1 MITSKVINPYAE
13 QNEKFYNILNYALI
27 KKDFEGVKTI
37 VSNVGAYTGD
47 AKVQKR
53 ISDLFIA
60 SPKCN
65 DWFGISEAI
74 NQTTVNMAFSGN
86 VNIKI
91 NNNENANKLVDEFI
105 YDSNFIETIKEAYS
119 CALSCSGEAV
129 SYIVFRTQSEI
140 NLNTMKKLGDR
151 FVDFEVLKSYEMT
164 KTKNKYI
171 REFYKSV
178 IVVNGNR
185 EEKKNYKFVYTY
197 EIINKAKTILTIK
210 GYLENSEISHNE
222 TMYVLQIDDVYEEF
236 DFIPIFELRLGRGQ
250 LPNAIYIES
259 RLAENLYFKGTDVQN
274 SQTRKYVPE
283 QMLYENSK
291 PMNQTVAPLID
302 DPYKT
307 TIPLRA
313 SIDRGGIVFQQG
325 YSAIKELEQ
334 HLKLDI
340 LEACLDAKISPIS
353 LGFSLLD
360 SLANNTDNPI
370 TKERVSIRLRET
382 HVAILKMFIAKIVK
396 TFLQI
401 NSFDIDVT
409 DIAVIFD
416 QYITPS
422 IETLTNV
429 LAKQVQ
435 FGIKSIE
442 QAVRD
447 LNKNEMSDEEIA
459 KEVER
464 IREQRVQMDYN
475 MTQRNENEKQVQKEN
490 EEDNSEEPNL
500 KENNVLKSSGVEE

>member
-1 MITSKVINPYAE
+1 MITSKVVNPYAE
-13 QNEKFYNILNYALI
+13 QNEKFYNVLNYALI

-37 VSNVGAYTGD
+37 ISNVGDYTGD
-47 AKVQKR
+47 TKVQKR
-53 ISDLFIA
+53 IGELFIA
-60 SPKCN
+60 SQKCT

-105 YDSNFIETIKEAYS
+105 YDSNFIETVKEAYS

-140 NLNTMKKLGDR
+140 NLNTMKKIGDR

-164 KTKNKYI
+164 KNKNKYI
-171 REFYKSV
+171 REFYKTYQV
-178 IVVNGNR
+178 FDGNQT
-185 EEKKNYKFVYTY
+185 EKKEYKFVYTY
-197 EIINKAKTILTIK
+197 DIQNKNKSTLEIK
-210 GYLENSEISHNE
+210 GYLEDEEISPYE
-222 TMYVLQIDDVYEEF
+222 TMNLLNIDDVYEEF
-236 DFIPIFELRLGRGQ
+236 DFVPIFELRLGRGQ

-259 RLAENLYFKGTDVQN
+259 RLAENLFFKATDIQN

-291 PMNQTVAPLID
+291 PANQTVAPLID

-307 TIPLRA
+307 TIPLRT
-313 SIDRGGIVFQQG
+313 SIDRSGIVFQQG

-382 HVAILKMFIAKIVK
+382 HVAILKMFIAKIVR
-396 TFLQI
+396 TFLKI
-401 NSFDIDVT
+401 NSFSVEVT

-442 QAVRD
+442 QAVID
-447 LNKNEMSDEEIA
+447 LNKNEMSDEEIQ

-464 IREQRVQMDYN
+464 IREQRVQLDYN
-475 MTQRNENEKQVQKEN
+475 MTQRNENEKQVQNEK
-490 EEDNSEEPNL
+490 EEDNNKEPDL
-500 KENNVLKSSGVEE
+500 KENKVLKSSGVEE

>member
-1 MITSKVINPYAE
+1 MITSKVANSYIE
-13 QNEKFYNILNYALI
+13 ENERFYNVLNYSLI
-27 KKDFEGVKTI
+27 KKDFEGVKRVI
-37 VSNVGAYTGD
+37 RKVGDYTGD
-47 AKVQKR
+47 VLLRKR
-53 ISDLFIA
+53 VSNLFIQRDI
-60 SPKCN
+60 CE

-91 NNNENANKLVDEFI
+91 SGDKEANKLIDEFI
-105 YDSNFIETIKEAYS
+105 YDSNLIETIKEAYS

-129 SYIVFRTQSEI
+129 AYIVMRTISEV
-140 NLNTMKKLGDR
+140 NANTLQKIGET
-151 FVDFEVLKSYEMT
+151 FIDFEVLKQYEV
-164 KTKNKYI
+164 KKYKNKYI
-171 REFYKSV
+171 REFYKTYQ
-178 IVVNGNR
+178 VVNGSQT
-185 EEKKNYKFVYTY
+185 EKKEYKFVYTY
-197 EIINKAKTILTIK
+197 DIQNKNRSTLEIK
-210 GYLENSEISHNE
+210 GYLEDEEISPYE
-222 TMYVLQIDDVYEEF
+222 TMNLLNIDDVYEEF

-259 RLAENLYFKGTDVQN
+259 RLAESLYFKGTDVQN

-283 QMLYENSK
+283 QMLYENSR
-291 PMNQTVAPLID
+291 PSTVNVAPLID
-302 DPYKT
+302 DPYQLT
-307 TIPLRA
+307 HPLRT
-313 SIDRGGIVFQQG
+313 SVDKSGITFQQG

-334 HLKLDI
+334 HIKLDI
-340 LEACLDAKISPIS
+340 LQACLDAKISPIS

-360 SLANNTDNPI
+360 SLANNTDNPL

-382 HVAILKMFIAKIVK
+382 HVAILKMFIAKIIK

-401 NSFDIDVT
+401 NKYDVNVI

-435 FGIKSIE
+435 FGIKSIQ
-442 QAVRD
+442 QAVTD
-447 LNKNEMSDEEIA
+447 LNKNEMSDEEIE

-475 MTQRNENEKQVQKEN
+475 MTQRNQGDKEINKEKEEKLEDDVKNKE
-490 EEDNSEEPNL
+490 D
-500 KENNVLKSSGVEE
+500 NVLKSSGVEE